1 MVQNGEHKP
10 TVNGVIKGRPGKGKV
25 YTLGQ
30 RAACYA
36 SHRMT
41 EENTFMYTPKPTKG
55 TPKPLTRTWC
65 KRCRAASRKRSAIK
79 RLAAAKVAA
88 RLQRKEVKAA
98 LDAAL
103 PNGKGK
109 GKATPAPKPK
119 AQRKASGVKAR
130 VSGVVKVACCG
141 ETFPDAPTAS
151 KHFLAHEAQKAKG
164 KAKPRAASRRAA

>member
-1 MVQNGEHKP
+1 MSQNGEHKL
-10 TVNGVIKGRPGKGKV
+10 TVNGIVKGRPGKGKV

-41 EENTFMYTPKPTKG
+41 PENTFTYTAKPTKA
-55 TPKPLTRTWC
+55 TPKPLERVWC
-65 KRCRAASRKRSAIK
+65 KRCRTASRKRSVVK
-79 RLAAAKVAA
+79 RLEAAKVAA
-88 RLQRKEVKAA
+88 RLQRKEAKAA

-119 AQRKASGVKAR
+119 AQRKASGGKPK
-130 VSGVVKVACCG
+130 VSGKVKVACCG
-141 ETFPDAPTAS
+141 AMFSDAPTAS
-151 KHFLAHEAQKAKG
+151 KHIIGCQKG
-164 KAKPRAASRRAA
+164 KAATSGKAA